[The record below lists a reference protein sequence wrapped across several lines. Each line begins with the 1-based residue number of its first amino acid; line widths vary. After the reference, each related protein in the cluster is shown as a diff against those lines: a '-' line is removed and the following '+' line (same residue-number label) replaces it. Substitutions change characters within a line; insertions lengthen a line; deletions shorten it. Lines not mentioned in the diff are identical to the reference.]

1 MNFLI
6 DAQLPR
12 RLVQRFREA
21 GHDAIHT
28 LDLPEG
34 NRTSD
39 ADINALAERDHRIVV
54 TKDVDFVDSFILNRR
69 PPKLLLISTGN
80 ITNGELESLIS
91 QNLSTITAAFESND
105 YVEMARTALIVH
117 E

>member
-12 RLVQRFREA
+12 RLARRFHEA

-28 LDLPEG
+28 LDLPDG

-39 ADINALAERDHRIVV
+39 ADINVLAERDHRIVI

-69 PPKLLLISTGN
+69 PPKLLLVSTGN
-80 ITNGELESLIS
+80 IKNLELESLI
-91 QNLSTITAAFESND
+91 LRHLAAIAAAFESND
-105 YVEMARTALIVH
+105 YVEMTRTALVVH